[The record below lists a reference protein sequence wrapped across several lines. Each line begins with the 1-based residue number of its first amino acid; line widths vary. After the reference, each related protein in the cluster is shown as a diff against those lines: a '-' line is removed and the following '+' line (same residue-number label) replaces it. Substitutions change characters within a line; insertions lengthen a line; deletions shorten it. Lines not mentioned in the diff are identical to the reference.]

1 MRCRESAEARKEL
14 NKGGEYMQNAEV
26 IRQFVE
32 ATNLTSLRIAFS
44 ELCSAVGE
52 MESNEVLLYGTYGNF
67 CAFCIATM
75 KTSAA
80 ADTLV
85 RQFGFQQ
92 LGTRI
97 FLPRAFPPGFERRV
111 LARVA

>member
-1 MRCRESAEARKEL
+1 VARKVL
-14 NKGGEYMQNAEV
+14 KKGEYMQNAQV
-26 IRQFVE
+26 IQQFVE
-32 ATNLTSLRIAFS
+32 ATNLPSLRIAFS

-52 MESNEVLLYGTYGNF
+52 IESNEVLLYGTFGNF

-75 KTSAA
+75 KSGAA
-80 ADTLV
+80 AETLV

-92 LGTRI
+92 LGARI
-97 FLPRAFPPGFERRV
+97 FLPRAFPPGFERRA